1 MSQREKRRKATCQQ
15 DPCHASN
22 QPSRRSV
29 EFAGRQRTAL
39 GFLKMPNRVERG
51 SVSRSLTV
59 EVLDRRVGPSRAVLE
74 LVLVL
79 LTIAYAV
86 RIGQEGASMRWQN
99 RPTQVEQR
107 VATPKRGFANTA
119 ASNHCARSTQN
130 QESFSSLSFNNQ
142 LALTQAAA
150 TKGAGMPANV
160 QDLHC
165 GRWPGQ
171 L

>member
-1 MSQREKRRKATCQQ
+1 
-15 DPCHASN
+15 
-22 QPSRRSV
+22 
-29 EFAGRQRTAL
+29 
-39 GFLKMPNRVERG
+39 MPNRVERG

-119 ASNHCARSTQN
+119 ASNHCARSTHKIK
-130 QESFSSLSFNNQ
+130 SLF
-142 LALTQAAA
+142 L
-150 TKGAGMPANV
+150 
-160 QDLHC
+160 
-165 GRWPGQ
+165 RWHSTISWH
-171 L
+171 

>member
-1 MSQREKRRKATCQQ
+1 M
-15 DPCHASN
+15 
-22 QPSRRSV
+22 
-29 EFAGRQRTAL
+29 
-39 GFLKMPNRVERG
+39 
-51 SVSRSLTV
+51 SRSLTV

-119 ASNHCARSTQN
+119 ASNHCARSTHKIK
-130 QESFSSLSFNNQ
+130 SFSSLSFNNQ

-150 TKGAGMPANV
+150 TKGAGMPANM

>member
-86 RIGQEGASMRWQN
+86 RIGQRGASMRWQN

-119 ASNHCARSTQN
+119 ASNHCARSTHKIK
-130 QESFSSLSFNNQ
+130 SLF
-142 LALTQAAA
+142 L
-150 TKGAGMPANV
+150 
-160 QDLHC
+160 
-165 GRWPGQ
+165 RWHSTISWH
-171 L
+171 